1 MEVAARIY
9 AGIIFPDV
17 SSKIEPHL
25 SATQKAMLDATPDCI
40 KVLSVD
46 GKLVTMNRA
55 GCLALNIP
63 AESEFGMPWLPLL
76 PEQVHEPGLA
86 ALHQAAEGHNARFAG
101 QSVSEDGIRYWDNL
115 LTPIVNNAGQV
126 LSILCVSRDVTEK
139 MRIERELEAAIYR
152 EKLLS
157 REMQHRIKNLFT
169 VVSALISI
177 SEKEAASDQSPA
189 HATKILRQ
197 KLHALGR
204 ASDAAFADRSGEHLD
219 TKQIEL
225 GSLVHSVLKPYGDR
239 FQANGCQIYVGSAI
253 MTMLALFLHELATNS
268 VKYGAFSG
276 DDGIVSV
283 QWSSGDSGLDLT
295 WVEDNGPKIEEAPQR
310 QGFGSEMVD
319 HIVQTAGGT
328 VNRNW
333 RSQGLVTELHL
344 PLSALI

>member
-1 MEVAARIY
+1 MEVAARMY

-17 SSKIEPHL
+17 NSKIEPHL

-55 GCLALNIP
+55 GCLALNVP
-63 AESEFGMPWLPLL
+63 VESEFGMPWLPLL
-76 PEQVHEPGLA
+76 PEQVHELGLA
-86 ALHQAAEGHNARFAG
+86 ALHQAAKGHNARFPG
-101 QSVSEDGIRYWDNL
+101 QSESDGIRYWDNL
-115 LTPIVNNAGQV
+115 LTPIVDNAGQV
-126 LSILCVSRDVTEK
+126 QSILCVSRDVTEK
-139 MRIERELEAAIYR
+139 IRIERELEAAIHR

-157 REMQHRIKNLFT
+157 REMHHRIKNLFT

-177 SEKEAASDQSPA
+177 SEKEAASLQSPA
-189 HATKILRQ
+189 RATKILRE
-197 KLHALGR
+197 KLQALGR
-204 ASDAAFADRSGEHLD
+204 ASDAAFADRTGEHFD

-225 GSLVHSVLKPYGDR
+225 GSLVQLVLKPYGDR

-268 VKYGAFSG
+268 VKYGAFSA
-276 DDGIVSV
+276 DDGLVSV
-283 QWSSGDSGLDLT
+283 QWNSGESGLYLS
-295 WVEDNGPKIEEAPQR
+295 WIEEGGPKIEEAPLR

-319 HIVQTAGGT
+319 HLVQSAGGT
-328 VNRNW
+328 VNRSW